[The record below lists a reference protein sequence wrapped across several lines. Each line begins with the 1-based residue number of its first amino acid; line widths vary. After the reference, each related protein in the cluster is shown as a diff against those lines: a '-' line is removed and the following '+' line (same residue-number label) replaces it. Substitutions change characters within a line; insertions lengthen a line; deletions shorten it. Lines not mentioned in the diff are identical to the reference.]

1 MKLNIYIDNLRA
13 YNECNKIGEWVNVFE
28 IVKKHENEIY
38 DLVNHQ
44 DQPLEKAVF
53 NAVNEALKIS
63 AQIDLNDPNHDEW
76 FVTDYESDF
85 GISLSEYCDL
95 FALFAFAYQVIDD
108 NIDEN
113 VLTILIDNYSNYQD
127 VDFDR
132 ADDVVCISD
141 TSPIENTYDLGWA
154 CAHEFGIFDGN
165 KNDNLE
171 RYFDY
176 ESYGRDLEIELGGQ
190 YIDGCY
196 YYIQW

>member
-13 YNECNKIGEWVNVFE
+13 YNECNKIGEWVDVFGL
-28 IVKKHENEIY
+28 VKKHENEIY

-85 GISLSEYCDL
+85 GIILSEYCDL
-95 FALFAFAYQVIDD
+95 FALFAFAYQVIDN

-113 VLTILIDNYSNYQD
+113 VLTVLIDNYSNYQD

-132 ADDVVCISD
+132 ANDVVCISD

-154 CAHEFGIFDGN
+154 CAHEFEIFEGN

-176 ESYGRDLEIELGGQ
+176 ANYGRDLEIELRGQ

-196 YYIQW
+196 YYMQW